1 MKIQTNQET
10 IDAIKT
16 VMEGQELS
24 NIRIYIAG
32 AGCSGP
38 SFGLTLDKEGVK
50 DVKNEEHGVSF
61 LMVKDI
67 YDQVGDMIVE
77 LASGGY
83 IVKPVNSTES
93 SCGSCVGSC
102 G

>member
-16 VMEGQELS
+16 VMEGQELG
-24 NIRIYIAG
+24 NIRIYLAG
-32 AGCSGP
+32 SGCSGP

-50 DVKNEEHGVSF
+50 DVKNDEHGVSF
-61 LMVKDI
+61 LMVEDI
-67 YDQVGDMIVE
+67 YNQVGDMIVE
-77 LASGGY
+77 LASDGY
-83 IVKPVNSTES
+83 IVKPVNASEG
-93 SCGSCVGSC
+93 SCGSCSGSC